1 VLILVGGILVI
12 ISIFTPVIHGPYSA
26 PPFGYEYY
34 NWMWGLWYNNYG
46 GIIEFAFEAYL
57 APIHVLITIY
67 IIRLIPT
74 ILILLSSI
82 LLTII
87 ANRLRVGRKYIKDVE
102 NKLIGYGV
110 ILILAPIIFVL
121 GYNLYSEGYDIFITY
136 IEYPGFA
143 FIAPFIGGALALVGG
158 IFSKYRI
165 SEEEKE

>member
-1 VLILVGGILVI
+1 MVLTLLLHLVMNITTGCGDYGTI
-12 ISIFTPVIHGPYSA
+12 IM
-26 PPFGYEYY
+26 E
-34 NWMWGLWYNNYG
+34 
-46 GIIEFAFEAYL
+46 EF
-57 APIHVLITIY
+57 
-67 IIRLIPT
+67 IRLIPT

-165 SEEEKE
+165 SEEEKD